1 MIITSYESFNEVN
14 QIDLNLLKQKALE
27 FSKTDEARK
36 ILSDLDLKFLSQ
48 LRIDLNNLIKK
59 WKSVDKIIQKL
70 LSHSFSKNEGIF
82 STIIITIFGS
92 FLVFDRLMRLVKIFK
107 DNGSYL
113 KLLPFGYTA
122 SRPMAIDLI
131 LTFLILTYSA
141 LNFLPD
147 KKNFTTLNNYRATTI
162 SSIYDGIHDYVF
174 TDLEEKKYQVKYIG
188 GEDFEIFYQG
198 KKIGYLR
205 GDVIM
210 NLNKQKILYKTKEIP
225 NSAKVLNIG
234 LDELLL
240 SDITPEEQ
248 KEIINREKEIRKKEE
263 EINRISYEIDSI
275 YYDKPDTNAGT
286 LKKENVEQSKKLF
299 KDFGLDY
306 KEVLDK
312 TAFWQVR
319 KVLESANMLNYLG
332 FFSKLFIN
340 ILKDYGAVTSFINDI
355 ICDKLIE
362 IFNTI
367 RDNKD
372 IINKIRN
379 SREELCS
386 IFDFSTI
393 EETKA
398 ALNKLQEWRKINNFI
413 KNIPSTQKN
422 LIWQNGWYNENLSV
436 KDRQYFEWCLK
447 KIITKENDTFRK
459 FFSEISAYKTL
470 ESLKIHFKNVLEEEP
485 WLYEYWLDK
494 LNNTK
499 NVYVTWHSPE
509 KKQIIC
515 VVHTFSAIKKIA
527 YMTNWCIKRESSSFN
542 SVTKNGFQFILYSFD
557 VPLTDKKSV
566 IGFTLNNPDD
576 PLQIGLCYNKVNQ
589 PDKLPHEL
597 LTKAGRHFLSLRDP
611 GHPRL
616 DSIKPEY
623 VNINY
628 KNMLQKF
635 NLTFVKQLRRYL
647 RKSFIGTLADIWL
660 DD

>member
-1 MIITSYESFNEVN
+1 MIITSYELFNEGN

-82 STIIITIFGS
+82 STIIITTFGS

-122 SRPMAIDLI
+122 SRPMVIDLI

-141 LNFLPD
+141 LNLYSD
-147 KKNFTTLNNYRATTI
+147 KDNFTTLNNYRATTI

-174 TDLEEKKYQVKYIG
+174 TDLEGKKYQVKYIG

-210 NLNKQKILYKTKEIP
+210 NLNKQKILYKTEEIP

-248 KEIINREKEIRKKEE
+248 KEIIKREKEIRKKEE

-275 YYDKPDTNAGT
+275 YYDKPDTNSDT

-332 FFSKLFIN
+332 FFTKLFIN
-340 ILKDYGAVTSFINDI
+340 SLKDYGFGDTFIDI

-362 IFNTI
+362 IFFTI

-386 IFDFSTI
+386 IFDFNTI

-398 ALNKLQEWRKINNFI
+398 ALDKLQEWRKINNFI

-422 LIWQNGWYNENLSV
+422 LIWQNGWYNESLSV

-459 FFSEISAYKTL
+459 FFSEISAYKTV

-485 WLYEYWLDK
+485 WAYEYWLDK

-515 VVHTFSAIKKIA
+515 VVHTFAAIKKIA
-527 YMTNWCIKRESSSFN
+527 YMTNWCIKREASSFN

-557 VPLTDKKSV
+557 IPLSHKKSV
-566 IGFTLNNPDD
+566 IGFTLNTIDD
-576 PLQIGLCYNKVNQ
+576 PLYIGLCYNKVNQ
-589 PDKLPHEL
+589 PDELPREFL
-597 LTKAGRHFLSLRDP
+597 LSGR
-611 GHPRL
+611 

-647 RKSFIGTLADIWL
+647 RKSFIGTIADAWL